1 MKNQHI
7 GKKHCAKIICAQGL
21 KIEKRMTTS
30 AFNFE
35 LLIEAEQLVPFLG
48 HDKIRIVDLSRS
60 SVYDQLH
67 IPHALHVKP
76 QLLVRQEEQASG
88 LLPDEGGLKVLIEYL
103 NISPEH
109 HVVVYD
115 DEGGA
120 WAGRL
125 IWNLHCLVFI
135 IPAYSM
141 AEFMHG

>member
-21 KIEKRMTTS
+21 KIEKRMTTP

-88 LLPDEGGLKVLIEYL
+88 LLPDEDGLKALIEYL
-103 NISPEH
+103 NISP
-109 HVVVYD
+109 
-115 DEGGA
+115 
-120 WAGRL
+120 
-125 IWNLHCLVFI
+125 
-135 IPAYSM
+135 
-141 AEFMHG
+141 